1 MFKGTHAYGA
11 SFAWVRACMVSEPG
25 RCGWKSV
32 AVEAW
37 LGLAVVSQ
45 WVSVGEV
52 KNGLGPMRLRL
63 RWSQNMSRHERPF

>member
-1 MFKGTHAYGA
+1 M
-11 SFAWVRACMVSEPG
+11 
-25 RCGWKSV
+25 

-37 LGLAVVSQ
+37 LGLVVVSQ

-63 RWSQNMSRHERPF
+63 RWSPIMSQHEHPF